1 MTLQSLAVCIDATTR
16 TIDSVAMFDDP
27 ELSDDKRVLARLAIQ
42 HLSMAREYVEKLK
55 ELDR

>member
-27 ELSDDKRVLARLAIQ
+27 ALSDEKRAVARLAIQ
-42 HLSMAREYVEKLK
+42 HLSKAREYVEKLK